1 VTSRRIFLV
10 TLAGGILAASLAAEA
25 QQAGKVPR
33 IGFLKNSGPG
43 TTEISQREAFLQGL
57 RELGWIDGQTVTI
70 EYRSAEGSVNRLSAL
85 AEFVQLKVDVIVLA
99 GPQAIHAV
107 RRATS
112 TIPIVFV
119 TLSDPVTTGLVASLA
134 RPGGNMTG
142 LASQYEEIITKQL
155 QLLKEAVPKVSRIVL
170 LQHTEGAA
178 TVRSAAE
185 AAAQGLGLT
194 ARSIKVGEVAE
205 YENAFRI
212 ARREGAEAIHVLPSP
227 SFNAHRA
234 RLIDLAA
241 RYRLPAIYEFKNY
254 VEDGGLM
261 SYGPSINEMF
271 RGMASYV
278 DRILKGAKPGDL
290 PIERPR
296 TFELVINLKT
306 AKALNLTIPQALLLR
321 ADQVIE

>member
-1 VTSRRIFLV
+1 
-10 TLAGGILAASLAAEA
+10 
-25 QQAGKVPR
+25 
-33 IGFLKNSGPG
+33 
-43 TTEISQREAFLQGL
+43 
-57 RELGWIDGQTVTI
+57 
-70 EYRSAEGSVNRLSAL
+70 
-85 AEFVQLKVDVIVLA
+85 
-99 GPQAIHAV
+99 
-107 RRATS
+107 
-112 TIPIVFV
+112 
-119 TLSDPVTTGLVASLA
+119 
-134 RPGGNMTG
+134 
-142 LASQYEEIITKQL
+142 
-155 QLLKEAVPKVSRIVL
+155 VL

-194 ARSIKVGEVAE
+194 ARSIKVGEAAE

-212 ARREGAEAIHVLPSP
+212 ARCEGAEAIHVLPSP